1 MPMDAGGEIRLQHEI
16 AANPFRQ
23 HNRQVSVVQLPRAD
37 KEGVYRYS
45 ALNGL
50 ADCAVCREYSIK
62 RFLAKAHPGYSFS
75 PFREAAVVRRA
86 GYAPAPEAPQRHAES
101 AEAESHRLADPH
113 QPATP
118 QVDLQ
123 RYQ

>member
-50 ADCAVCREYSIK
+50 ADCAVCREYSIE
-62 RFLAKAHPGYSFS
+62 RFLAKPYPGYSDS
-75 PFREAAVVRRA
+75 PFREAAAVM
-86 GYAPAPEAPQRHAES
+86 GSWHAPSPEAPQGYAES
-101 AEAESHRLADPH
+101 VEAGLRRVAAPH
-113 QPATP
+113 PPAIP
-118 QVDLQ
+118 PVGLQ
-123 RYQ
+123 

>member
-1 MPMDAGGEIRLQHEI
+1 MDAGGEIRLQHEI

-50 ADCAVCREYSIK
+50 ADCAVCGEYNNRPCVCK
-62 RFLAKAHPGYSFS
+62 PWYLAGINLLKLF
-75 PFREAAVVRRA
+75 EM
-86 GYAPAPEAPQRHAES
+86 
-101 AEAESHRLADPH
+101 
-113 QPATP
+113 
-118 QVDLQ
+118 
-123 RYQ
+123 